1 MPAIV
6 IYSKDW
12 CGYCQAAKQL
22 LTRLGYQYEDI
33 DVTHDVARYQEMRQR
48 SNRSTVPQIFIDG
61 VSVGGY
67 TDLSAL
73 VRDQKLLPAAG
84 VGNSD

>member
-1 MPAIV
+1 
-6 IYSKDW
+6 
-12 CGYCQAAKQL
+12 
-22 LTRLGYQYEDI
+22 
-33 DVTHDVARYQEMRQR
+33 MRQR
-48 SNRSTVPQIFIDG
+48 SNRTTVPQIFIDG

-84 VGNSD
+84 GSNSD